1 MEELVTTFFNI
12 DVLKEVWPLLL
23 QGFWMTLALAA
34 VAVPLSVACGVAIAM
49 AQDSPNKLLRMLLV
63 AYVDVMRAIP
73 PLVLL
78 IFIFFGLPFLGLK
91 LNEFT
96 AAVLALTL
104 NGSSYFAE
112 IFRAGIESVPRGQR
126 EAARSTGL
134 TWRQC
139 MTYVVVPQGTRNV
152 LPDLISNTVEL
163 VKQTSIAS
171 AVALQ
176 ELLRSAQ
183 LAQGLLY
190 NPTPL
195 VAAAIVYFLMFW
207 PFVRMGSRLQH
218 KAVAQAGG
226 LPAPART
233 IG

>member
-1 MEELVTTFFNI
+1 MMMTEFVTTFFNW
-12 DVLKEVWPLLL
+12 DVLLQVWPLLL
-23 QGFWMTLALAA
+23 QGLWMTLGLAA
-34 VAVPLSVACGVAIAM
+34 VAVPLSVALGVGIAM
-49 AQDSPNKLLRMLLV
+49 AQDSRSKLVRMLLV
-63 AYVDVMRAIP
+63 SYVDTMRAIP

-78 IFIFFGLPFLGLK
+78 IFIFFGLPFLGVNLG
-91 LNEFT
+91 EFA

-112 IFRAGIESVPRGQR
+112 IFRAGLESVPKGQR

-134 TWRQC
+134 NWAQS
-139 MTYVVVPQGTRNV
+139 MAYVVVPQGTRNV
-152 LPDLISNTVEL
+152 LPDLVSNTVEL

-195 VAAAIVYFLMFW
+195 VAAAIVYFIMFW
-207 PFVRMGSRLQH
+207 PFVRLVSRMQN
-218 KAVAQAGG
+218 KAVVHS
-226 LPAPART
+226 
-233 IG
+233 

>member
-1 MEELVTTFFNI
+1 MNEFVTTFLNLDI
-12 DVLKEVWPLLL
+12 LAQVWPLLL

-34 VAVPLSVACGVAIAM
+34 VAVPLSVLTGIAIAM
-49 AQDSPNKLLRMLLV
+49 AQDVPSKLLRFVLI
-63 AYVDVMRAIP
+63 AYVDVLRAIP

-112 IFRAGIESVPRGQR
+112 IFRAGIESVPKGQR
-126 EAARSTGL
+126 DAARSTGL
-134 TWRQC
+134 SWFQS
-139 MTYVVVPQGTRNV
+139 MAYVVVPQGTRNV

-195 VAAAIVYFLMFW
+195 IAAAIVYFLMFW
-207 PFVRMGSRLQH
+207 PFVRLVSRLQN
-218 KAVAQAGG
+218 
-226 LPAPART
+226 RT
-233 IG
+233 AMSAA

>member
-1 MEELVTTFFNI
+1 MSELVTTFFNL
-12 DVLKEVWPLLL
+12 DVLWEVSPLLIEGL
-23 QGFWMTLALAA
+23 WLTLALAA
-34 VAVPLSVACGVAIAM
+34 VAVPLSIGIGLAIAV
-49 AQDSPNKLLRMLLV
+49 AQDLRSTALRMVLV
-63 AYVDVMRAIP
+63 AYVDTLRAVP

-78 IFIFFGLPFLGLK
+78 IFIFYGMPFLGLN
-91 LNEFT
+91 LGGFT

-112 IFRAGIESVPRGQR
+112 IFRAGIESVPKGQR

-134 TWRQC
+134 TWLQS
-139 MTYVVVPQGTRNV
+139 MAYVIVPQGTRNV
-152 LPDLISNTVEL
+152 LPDLVSNTVEL
-163 VKQTSIAS
+163 FKQTSIAS

-183 LAQGLLY
+183 IAQGLLY

-207 PFVRMGSRLQH
+207 PFVRLVSRMQNKTVMH
-218 KAVAQAGG
+218 SA
-226 LPAPART
+226 
-233 IG
+233 

>member
-1 MEELVTTFFNI
+1 MSEFVETFFNLEI
-12 DVLKEVWPLLL
+12 LREVWPLLL
-23 QGFWMTLALAA
+23 EGLWLTLALAVVSIPLSIGIGLAIA
-34 VAVPLSVACGVAIAM
+34 VA
-49 AQDSPNKLLRMLLV
+49 QDLPSKPLRMALV
-63 AYVDVMRAIP
+63 AYVDTLRAIP

-78 IFIFFGLPFLGLK
+78 IFIFFGLPFLGLR
-91 LNEFT
+91 LGEFS

-134 TWRQC
+134 TWFQS
-139 MTYVVVPQGTRNV
+139 MAYVVAPQGTRNV
-152 LPDLISNTVEL
+152 LPDLVSNTVEL
-163 VKQTSIAS
+163 FKQTSIAS

-176 ELLRSAQ
+176 ELLRAAQ
-183 LAQGLLY
+183 IAQGLLY

-207 PFVRMGSRLQH
+207 PFVRLVSRMQN
-218 KAVAQAGG
+218 KTAVHSA
-226 LPAPART
+226 
-233 IG
+233 

>member
-1 MEELVTTFFNI
+1 MDEIVTTFFNV
-12 DVLKEVWPLLL
+12 DVFVQIWPLLL
-23 QGFWMTLALAA
+23 QGLWMTLALAA
-34 VAVPLSVACGVAIAM
+34 VTAPLSAVVGLAIAM
-49 AQDSPNKLLRMLLV
+49 AQDLPSKPLRFALV
-63 AYVDVMRAIP
+63 AYVDVLRAIP

-112 IFRAGIESVPRGQR
+112 IFRAGLESVPNGQR

-134 TWRQC
+134 TWFQS
-139 MTYVVVPQGTRNV
+139 MTQVVAPKGTRNV
-152 LPDLISNTVEL
+152 LPDLVSNMVEL

-183 LAQGLLY
+183 LGQGLLY

-195 VAAAIVYFLMFW
+195 VAAAIIYFLMFW
-207 PFVRMGSRLQH
+207 PFVRLVSRMQNST
-218 KAVAQAGG
+218 AERVA
-226 LPAPART
+226 
-233 IG
+233 

>member
-1 MEELVTTFFNI
+1 MAEFAATFFNI
-12 DVLKEVWPLLL
+12 DVLKAVWPLLL
-23 QGFWMTLALAA
+23 QGLWMTLALAA
-34 VAVPLSVACGVAIAM
+34 VVVPLSVAFGVAIA
-49 AQDSPNKLLRMLLV
+49 ALQDLPSRLLRLLLV
-63 AYVDVMRAIP
+63 AYVDVLRSIP
-73 PLVLL
+73 PLVLI
-78 IFIFFGLPFLGLK
+78 IFIFFGLPFLGLH
-91 LNEFT
+91 LNQFA

-112 IFRAGIESVPRGQR
+112 IFRAGIGSVPVGQR

-134 TWRQC
+134 TWLQA
-139 MTYVVVPQGTRNV
+139 MTGVVVPQGTRNV

-183 LAQGLLY
+183 LAQGLTY

-195 VAAAIVYFLMFW
+195 VAAAILYFVMFW
-207 PFVRMGSRLQH
+207 PFVRLVSRLQNRV
-218 KAVAQAGG
+218 VAQPG
-226 LPAPART
+226 
-233 IG
+233 

>member
-1 MEELVTTFFNI
+1 MDDLVTTFFNL
-12 DVLKEVWPLLL
+12 DVLRQVWPLLL

-34 VAVPLSVACGVAIAM
+34 VAVPLSVLAGVAIAM
-49 AQDSPNKLLRMLLV
+49 AQDVPSRLLRFLLI

-112 IFRAGIESVPRGQR
+112 IFRAGIESVAKGQR

-134 TWRQC
+134 SWYQS
-139 MTYVVVPQGTRNV
+139 MVHVVVPQGTRNV

-195 VAAAIVYFLMFW
+195 IAVALVYFLMFW
-207 PFVRMGSRLQH
+207 PFVRLVSRLQN
-218 KAVAQAGG
+218 
-226 LPAPART
+226 RT
-233 IG
+233 AISAA

>member
-1 MEELVTTFFNI
+1 MSELVNTFFNLDI
-12 DVLKEVWPLLL
+12 LWEVWPLLVEGL
-23 QGFWMTLALAA
+23 WLTLALAA
-34 VAVPLSVACGVAIAM
+34 VAIPLSIGIGLVIAV
-49 AQDSPNKLLRMLLV
+49 AQDVQNTPLRFVLV
-63 AYVDVMRAIP
+63 AYVDVLRAIP

-78 IFIFFGLPFLGLK
+78 IFIFFGFPFLGLS
-91 LNEFT
+91 LGEFP

-112 IFRAGIESVPRGQR
+112 IFRAGLESVPKGQR

-134 TWRQC
+134 TWLQS
-139 MTYVVVPQGTRNV
+139 MAYVVAPQGTRNV
-152 LPDLISNTVEL
+152 LPDLVSNTVEL
-163 VKQTSIAS
+163 FKQTSIAS

-183 LAQGLLY
+183 IAQGLLY

-207 PFVRMGSRLQH
+207 PFVRLVSRMQNKTVMH
-218 KAVAQAGG
+218 SA
-226 LPAPART
+226 
-233 IG
+233 

>member
-1 MEELVTTFFNI
+1 MSELVTTFFNL
-12 DVLKEVWPLLL
+12 DVLREVSPLLIEGL
-23 QGFWMTLALAA
+23 WLTLALAA
-34 VAVPLSVACGVAIAM
+34 VAVPLSIAIGLAIAV
-49 AQDSPNKLLRMLLV
+49 AQDLRSTALRMVLV
-63 AYVDVMRAIP
+63 AYVDTLRAVP

-78 IFIFFGLPFLGLK
+78 IFIYYGMPFLGLN
-91 LNEFT
+91 LGGFT

-112 IFRAGIESVPRGQR
+112 IFRAGIESVPKGQR

-134 TWRQC
+134 TWLQS
-139 MTYVVVPQGTRNV
+139 MAYVVVPQGTRNV
-152 LPDLISNTVEL
+152 LPDLVSNTVEL
-163 VKQTSIAS
+163 FKQTSIAS

-183 LAQGLLY
+183 IAQGLLY

-207 PFVRMGSRLQH
+207 PFVRLVSRMQNKTFMH
-218 KAVAQAGG
+218 SA
-226 LPAPART
+226 
-233 IG
+233 

>member
-1 MEELVTTFFNI
+1 MSDFIETFFNLG
-12 DVLKEVWPLLL
+12 VLAQVWPLLA
-23 QGFWMTLALAA
+23 QGLWMTLLLALAC
-34 VAVPLSVACGVAIAM
+34 VPLSMALGLVVAV
-49 AQDSPNKLLRMLLV
+49 AQDTPRRWLRMLLV
-63 AYVDVMRAIP
+63 AYVDVLRAIP

-91 LNEFT
+91 LDEMS
-96 AAVLALTL
+96 AAVLALVL

-112 IFRAGIESVPRGQR
+112 IFRAGLEAVGKGQR

-134 TWRQC
+134 TQLQS
-139 MTYVVVPQGTRNV
+139 MSYVVIPQGLRAV
-152 LPDLISNTVEL
+152 LPDIISNTVEL

-183 LAQGLLY
+183 LAQGVVY

-195 VAAAIVYFLMFW
+195 VAAALIYFLLFW
-207 PFVRMGSRLQH
+207 PFVRLVSRLQH
-218 KAVAQAGG
+218 G
-226 LPAPART
+226 APH
-233 IG
+233 G

>member
-1 MEELVTTFFNI
+1 MDELVTTFLNVK
-12 DVLKEVWPLLL
+12 VLKEVWPLLL
-23 QGFWMTLALAA
+23 QGLWMTLALAA
-34 VAVPLSVACGVAIAM
+34 VTVPLSVACGVAIAM
-49 AQDSPNKLLRMLLV
+49 AQDSPNKLVRMLLV
-63 AYVDVMRAIP
+63 AYVDVLRAIP

-78 IFIFFGLPFLGLK
+78 IFIFFGLPFLGLN
-91 LNEFT
+91 LHEFA

-112 IFRAGIESVPRGQR
+112 IFRAGIESVPKGQR

-134 TWRQC
+134 TWRQS

-183 LAQGLLY
+183 LAQGVLY

-195 VAAAIVYFLMFW
+195 VAVAIIYFLMFW
-207 PFVRMGSRLQH
+207 PFVRTVSRLQN
-218 KAVAQAGG
+218 KAVAQAG
-226 LPAPART
+226 
-233 IG
+233 

>member
-1 MEELVTTFFNI
+1 MSELVTTFFNL
-12 DVLKEVWPLLL
+12 DVLREVWPLLVEGL
-23 QGFWMTLALAA
+23 WLTLALAA
-34 VAVPLSVACGVAIAM
+34 VAVPLSIVIGLVIAV
-49 AQDSPNKLLRMLLV
+49 AQDLRSTPLRMVLV
-63 AYVDVMRAIP
+63 AYVDTLRAIP

-78 IFIFFGLPFLGLK
+78 IFIFFGLPFLGLN
-91 LNEFT
+91 LGEFS

-112 IFRAGIESVPRGQR
+112 IFRAGLESVPKGQR

-134 TWRQC
+134 SWLQSI
-139 MTYVVVPQGTRNV
+139 TYVVAPQGTRNV
-152 LPDLISNTVEL
+152 LPDLVSNTVEL

-183 LAQGLLY
+183 IAQGLLY

-207 PFVRMGSRLQH
+207 PFVRLVSRMQNKTVMH
-218 KAVAQAGG
+218 SA
-226 LPAPART
+226 
-233 IG
+233 

>member
-1 MEELVTTFFNI
+1 MMSEIVNTFFNL
-12 DVLKEVWPLLL
+12 DVLAQVWPLLL
-23 QGFWMTLALAA
+23 QGLWMTLALAA
-34 VAVPLSVACGVAIAM
+34 VAVPLSVLCGIAIAM
-49 AQDSPNKLLRMLLV
+49 AQDVPNKWLRFLLI
-63 AYVDVMRAIP
+63 AYVDVLRAVP

-91 LNEFT
+91 LNEFV
-96 AAVLALTL
+96 AAVLALVL

-112 IFRAGIESVPRGQR
+112 IFRAGIESVAKGQR

-134 TWRQC
+134 TWYQS
-139 MTYVVVPQGTRNV
+139 MVNVVVPQGTRNV
-152 LPDLISNTVEL
+152 LPDVVSNTVEL

-183 LAQGLLY
+183 LAQGILY

-195 VAAAIVYFLMFW
+195 IAAAIIYFLMFW
-207 PFVRMGSRLQH
+207 PFVRLVSRMQNRT
-218 KAVAQAGG
+218 AVSA
-226 LPAPART
+226 
-233 IG
+233 

>member
-1 MEELVTTFFNI
+1 MDEIVTTFFNV
-12 DVLKEVWPLLL
+12 DVFVQIWPLLL
-23 QGFWMTLALAA
+23 QGLWMTLALAA
-34 VAVPLSVACGVAIAM
+34 VTAPLSAVVGLAIAM
-49 AQDSPNKLLRMLLV
+49 AQDLPSKPLRFALV
-63 AYVDVMRAIP
+63 AYVDVLRAIP

-112 IFRAGIESVPRGQR
+112 IFRAGLESVPNGQR

-134 TWRQC
+134 TWFQS
-139 MTYVVVPQGTRNV
+139 MTQVVAPQGTRNV
-152 LPDLISNTVEL
+152 LPDLVSNMVEL

-183 LAQGLLY
+183 LGQGLLY

-195 VAAAIVYFLMFW
+195 VAAAIIYFLMFW
-207 PFVRMGSRLQH
+207 PFVRLVSRMQNST
-218 KAVAQAGG
+218 AERVA
-226 LPAPART
+226 
-233 IG
+233 

>member
-1 MEELVTTFFNI
+1 MNELVATFLNLDI
-12 DVLKEVWPLLL
+12 LAQVWPLLL

-34 VAVPLSVACGVAIAM
+34 VAVPLSVLTGIAIAM
-49 AQDSPNKLLRMLLV
+49 AQDVPSRLLRFMLI
-63 AYVDVMRAIP
+63 AYVDVLRAIP

-78 IFIFFGLPFLGLK
+78 IFIFFGLPFLGMK

-112 IFRAGIESVPRGQR
+112 IFRAGIESVPKGQR

-134 TWRQC
+134 SWFQS
-139 MTYVVVPQGTRNV
+139 MVYVVVPQGTRNV

-195 VAAAIVYFLMFW
+195 IAAAIVYFLMFW
-207 PFVRMGSRLQH
+207 PFVRLVSRLQN
-218 KAVAQAGG
+218 
-226 LPAPART
+226 RT
-233 IG
+233 AMSAA

>member
-1 MEELVTTFFNI
+1 MSELVTTFFNL
-12 DVLKEVWPLLL
+12 DVLREVWPLLVEGL
-23 QGFWMTLALAA
+23 WLTLALAA
-34 VAVPLSVACGVAIAM
+34 VAVPLSIAIGLVIAV
-49 AQDSPNKLLRMLLV
+49 AQDLRSTPLRMVLV
-63 AYVDVMRAIP
+63 AYVDTLRAIP

-78 IFIFFGLPFLGLK
+78 IFIFFGLPFLGVSLG
-91 LNEFT
+91 EFS

-112 IFRAGIESVPRGQR
+112 IFRAGLESVPKGQR

-134 TWRQC
+134 SWLQSI
-139 MTYVVVPQGTRNV
+139 TYVVAPQGTRNV
-152 LPDLISNTVEL
+152 LPDLVSNTVEL
-163 VKQTSIAS
+163 FKQTSIAS

-183 LAQGLLY
+183 IAQGLLY

-207 PFVRMGSRLQH
+207 PFVRLVSRMQNKTVMH
-218 KAVAQAGG
+218 SA
-226 LPAPART
+226 
-233 IG
+233 

>member
-1 MEELVTTFFNI
+1 MSELVTTFFNLN
-12 DVLKEVWPLLL
+12 VLREVWPLLVEGL
-23 QGFWMTLALAA
+23 WLTLALAA
-34 VAVPLSVACGVAIAM
+34 VAVPLSIVIGLVIAV
-49 AQDSPNKLLRMLLV
+49 AQDLRSTPLRMVLV
-63 AYVDVMRAIP
+63 AYVDTLRAIP

-78 IFIFFGLPFLGLK
+78 IFIFFGLPFLGLS
-91 LNEFT
+91 LGEFS

-112 IFRAGIESVPRGQR
+112 IFRAGLESVPKGQR

-134 TWRQC
+134 SWLQGI
-139 MTYVVVPQGTRNV
+139 TYVVAPQGTRNV
-152 LPDLISNTVEL
+152 LPDLVSNTVEL

-183 LAQGLLY
+183 IAQGLLY

-207 PFVRMGSRLQH
+207 PFVRLVSRMQNKTVMH
-218 KAVAQAGG
+218 SA
-226 LPAPART
+226 
-233 IG
+233 

>member
-1 MEELVTTFFNI
+1 MNELVTTFFNL
-12 DVLKEVWPLLL
+12 DVLAQVWPLLL

-34 VAVPLSVACGVAIAM
+34 VAVPLSVLTGIAIAM
-49 AQDSPNKLLRMLLV
+49 AQDVPSKLLRFLLI
-63 AYVDVMRAIP
+63 AYVDVLRAIP

-112 IFRAGIESVPRGQR
+112 IFRAGIESVPKGQR

-134 TWRQC
+134 SWFQS
-139 MTYVVVPQGTRNV
+139 MVYVVVPQGTRNV

-195 VAAAIVYFLMFW
+195 IAAAIVYFLMFW
-207 PFVRMGSRLQH
+207 PFVRLVSRLQN
-218 KAVAQAGG
+218 
-226 LPAPART
+226 RT
-233 IG
+233 AMSAA

>member
-1 MEELVTTFFNI
+1 MSELVTTFFNL
-12 DVLKEVWPLLL
+12 DVLREVWPLLVEGL
-23 QGFWMTLALAA
+23 WLTLALAA
-34 VAVPLSVACGVAIAM
+34 VAVPLSIAVGFVIAV
-49 AQDSPNKLLRMLLV
+49 AQDLPSTLLRMVLV
-63 AYVDVMRAIP
+63 AYVDTLRAIP

-78 IFIFFGLPFLGLK
+78 IFIFFGLPFLGVSLG
-91 LNEFT
+91 EFS

-112 IFRAGIESVPRGQR
+112 IFRAGLESVPKGQR

-134 TWRQC
+134 SWLQSI
-139 MTYVVVPQGTRNV
+139 TYVVAPQGTRNV
-152 LPDLISNTVEL
+152 LPDLVSNTVEL
-163 VKQTSIAS
+163 FKQTSIAS

-183 LAQGLLY
+183 IAQGLLY

-207 PFVRMGSRLQH
+207 PFVRLVSRMQNKTVMH
-218 KAVAQAGG
+218 SA
-226 LPAPART
+226 
-233 IG
+233 